1 MSVILATCRTVVVR
15 NVELRTGVRGR
26 SEWKSSGWHRAR
38 GCKSIYNKKNIS
50 QKGVSK
56 ANEEQI

>member
-1 MSVILATCRTVVVR
+1 MSVILATCHTAVVK

-26 SEWKSSGWHRAR
+26 SEWKSSRWCRAQGR
-38 GCKSIYNKKNIS
+38 ESVYNEKDVG

-56 ANEEQI
+56 DNEEQI